1 MYEQYLRALLAPLGV
16 YDLTDGSISGAELYA
31 LGVGLD
37 AVCGQLDITER
48 EGLTATAEDVGL
60 DRREALFARRPAAMT
75 PEERRAAMAALLQI
89 DGDSLTPEAI
99 GRTIRG
105 CGIKAR
111 ALEMG
116 DGKLRVIFPEV
127 AGMPAEFEQIRRIIL
142 DILPCHL
149 EVEFYFRYLT
159 WAECERAGF
168 TWADIEAAEHTWESF
183 QLAVPPEDA

>member
-183 QLAVPPEDA
+183 QLAVPPEE